1 MRASVAASA
10 KAMPAENRG
19 RRVNFSRAARRDV
32 RHAAVLAQE
41 LNMHSFRIHADG
53 TITWTPKWTTTEEKP
68 RQKSCQGATGSK
80 SSTSLTSSRAEKSR
94 ARQAQFYTLLDKAQK
109 FRAKAVLRWW
119 SRDSAR
125 TIRPTPPPST
135 APLASRAPGDGLLDA
150 APCAA
155 VHAADASPSRAP
167 PEKIARREIGARVR
181 VPAGWAAGPTERV
194 AGVQEAQSM
203 CMPMCVHSPGGGAS
217 TGPRTPP
224 CETQPCGIPR
234 GSHGVLS
241 GGMDISSPPHSA
253 PHVRMAPMM
262 NNDMPMNAPYV
273 SHAPDMQQAYA
284 QFMSFH
290 MHQGLAHEQAYHMWV
305 GYAQRTYGVTYGT

>member
-1 MRASVAASA
+1 MGSPVANEEKSSA
-10 KAMPAENRG
+10 AEIRG

-32 RHAAVLAQE
+32 RQAAVLAHE
-41 LNMHSFRIHADG
+41 LDMHSFRIHRDG
-53 TITWTPKWTTTEEKP
+53 TVTWTPKWTPTEAKP
-68 RQKSCQGATGSK
+68 KQKSCVGNTGSK
-80 SSTSLTSSRAEKSR
+80 TSTSLTPSRAEKSR
-94 ARQAQFYTLLDKAQK
+94 ARQTQFYALLDKASK
-109 FRAKAVLRWW
+109 FRATAVLRWW
-119 SRDSAR
+119 AKDAN
-125 TIRPTPPPST
+125 IRHQPPPSSSSRG
-135 APLASRAPGDGLLDA
+135 PRAPGDGLLDA

-155 VHAADASPSRAP
+155 VHAADASPLRAP